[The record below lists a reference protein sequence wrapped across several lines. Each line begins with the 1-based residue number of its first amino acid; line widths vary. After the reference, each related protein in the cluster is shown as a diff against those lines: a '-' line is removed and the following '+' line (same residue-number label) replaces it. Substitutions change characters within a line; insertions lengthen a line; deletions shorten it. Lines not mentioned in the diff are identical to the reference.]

1 MKTSI
6 FLLCYNQL
14 LIISPESYMKHRDIQ
29 REEAEATLQCR
40 RRGGTA
46 SLNAELNWLSTID
59 QRSVRLQR
67 FPGSCSPL

>member
-29 REEAEATLQCR
+29 REEPEATL
-40 RRGGTA
+40 
-46 SLNAELNWLSTID
+46 
-59 QRSVRLQR
+59 
-67 FPGSCSPL
+67 